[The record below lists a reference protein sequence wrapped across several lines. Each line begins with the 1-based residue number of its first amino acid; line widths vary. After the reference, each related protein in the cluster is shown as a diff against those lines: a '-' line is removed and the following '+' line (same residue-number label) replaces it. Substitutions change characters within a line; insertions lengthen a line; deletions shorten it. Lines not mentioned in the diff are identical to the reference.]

1 MEAKRPVLFW
11 SAVPLVGSLVSS
23 QATVGTA
30 QLAFHYGLAAWWF
43 TLGAGIGC
51 LILGVMYARPLR
63 DSGCITELQIISRSY
78 GAAAGSLG
86 SVLCST
92 GIFISVLAQVVACSG
107 LAITL
112 FPHIPVWAAALAS
125 IIIMCFYVIFGGA
138 WGAGMGDCKAGAVV
152 CSFSGRYGLCSVSQ
166 PWDRWDFSELIEQP
180 CGTGLGLVQQ
190 SANGVSNL
198 KDTADLADRYGN
210 LVARG
215 AMKDIGSGLSLM
227 LGVLSTQTYAQAVLS
242 AESDRRRNGGV
253 A

>member
-1 MEAKRPVLFW
+1 MTVWTAAGIALVLFLIVGVGLF
-11 SAVPLVGSLVSS
+11 SGKRVKGASDFVDGGKKAGPFLVCGTIMGSLVSS

-138 WGAGMGDCKAGAVV
+138 WGAGMGGIVKLVLLYAASLVGMVYA
-152 CSFSGRYGLCSVSQ
+152 LSVSHGIGGI
-166 PWDRWDFSELIEQP
+166 FSELIEQL

-210 LVARG
+210 LVP
-215 AMKDIGSGLSLM
+215 
-227 LGVLSTQTYAQAVLS
+227 V
-242 AESDRRRNGGV
+242 EP
-253 A
+253 